1 MRLHPPVVDATRRP
15 ASGARPEVLRV
26 GDGLAIRR
34 RLLPA
39 VQKLRNSGRRTQPSG
54 ATPHLLSM
62 RFRTETEDRD
72 AAFREFVKQRAV
84 SLQRSAYLLCGDWY
98 LAEDL
103 VQETFAKA
111 YAHWRRVQSAD
122 NPDAYVRRIL
132 VNEARQRWRRRDAP
146 VVRTDAVAEQ
156 PAGDSTDEVTR
167 RAELFQALLSL
178 PVRQRAAVVL
188 RYLEGLSVRET
199 AAALGCR
206 EGTVKSQAADAM
218 ASLRKYLSREEAK
231 A

>member
-1 MRLHPPVVDATRRP
+1 
-15 ASGARPEVLRV
+15 
-26 GDGLAIRR
+26 
-34 RLLPA
+34 
-39 VQKLRNSGRRTQPSG
+39 
-54 ATPHLLSM
+54 M

-72 AAFREFVKQRAV
+72 TAFREFVKQRAV

-111 YAHWRRVQSAD
+111 YVHWRRVQSAD

-146 VVRTDAVAEQ
+146 VVRTDAGVE
-156 PAGDSTDEVTR
+156 PRIGDSADEVAR

-188 RYLEGLSVRET
+188 RYLDGLSVRET

-218 ASLRKYLSREEAK
+218 ASLRNYLSREEAK